1 MNTAQTSLSLP
12 ELRSR
17 TDREL
22 VILVGKEIERSL
34 KFAGRGAIAEAEAAH
49 HQARVLLRVARA
61 PDPQRS
67 EMETRL
73 DHARAAIDRSRPAPM
88 PRAQS
93 VSC

>member
-1 MNTAQTSLSLP
+1 MHTAQTPLSLP

-34 KFAGRGAIAEAEAAH
+34 KFAGCGAITEAEAAH
-49 HQARVLLRVARA
+49 LQAKVLLRVAGT

-67 EMETRL
+67 EMEARL
-73 DHARAAIDRSRPAPM
+73 DHARAAIDRGRSAPRPC
-88 PRAQS
+88 AQPT
-93 VSC
+93 SC